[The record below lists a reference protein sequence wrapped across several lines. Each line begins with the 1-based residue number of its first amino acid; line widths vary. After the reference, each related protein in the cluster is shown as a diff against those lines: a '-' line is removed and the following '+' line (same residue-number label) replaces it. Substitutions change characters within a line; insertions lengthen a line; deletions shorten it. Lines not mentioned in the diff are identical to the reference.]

1 MNRNKLSILLF
12 ILTFFTFAITSCKK
26 ELADVGTKKNKDLK
40 ITPLDFE
47 YLNTKSKIR
56 FQNDDKDISVT
67 ATIRIKKD
75 SLIWLSLSPAFGIEA
90 ARALVTQ
97 DSLKIVNR
105 LEREYMVYDF
115 KSLSEK
121 FNFDINFELIQSMLL
136 GEMPI
141 PKSLEDQVSKKDGHF
156 VIHQERENLTA
167 DNYIAANK
175 MRPERIQLSENSTE
189 NNLSL
194 IYDNFQPLST
204 FLIPYSNKIIL
215 NYKKGEARHTTLIDI
230 DHGKAEIADASLKF
244 PFNIPQKYDQK

>member
-1 MNRNKLSILLF
+1 MNRNKLSILLLIF
-12 ILTFFTFAITSCKK
+12 SFFTLTITSCKK
-26 ELADVGTKKNKDLK
+26 ELSGVATKKNKELK

-75 SLIWLSLSPAFGIEA
+75 SVIWLSLSPAFGIEA
-90 ARALVTQ
+90 ARAVITQ

-105 LEREYMVYDF
+105 LEREYNAFDF

-121 FNFDINFELIQSMLL
+121 FNFNITFELIQAMLL

-141 PKSLEDQVSKKDGHF
+141 PKSLQDQVSSKNGHF
-156 VIHQERENLTA
+156 IIHQERGNLIA
-167 DNYIAANK
+167 DNYIDALK
-175 MRPERIQLSENSTE
+175 MKPERIQLSEDSTE

-194 IYDNFQPLST
+194 LYNNFQPLST

-215 NYKKGEARHTTLIDI
+215 NYKDGTEIHTTLIDI
-230 DHGKAEIADASLKF
+230 DHGKAEIADASLRF